1 MFSFGIL
8 SKKKGPLKGLISFS
22 IFTSPNIAIGE
33 MAEVNAGTLNFCIF
47 SGSLG
52 LINL

>member
-1 MFSFGIL
+1 MDSYHFL
-8 SKKKGPLKGLISFS
+8 

-33 MAEVNAGTLNFCIF
+33 IAKVNAGTLNFCIF
-47 SGSLG
+47 FGSLG